1 MIENVVKI
9 AKTMKRPIVYI
20 TPTYML
26 GTDDEFCTLSK
37 INIESDIIR
46 PMAFRISDCLL
57 GTTKDKYAQAHPEIF
72 FSEYT
77 HIQDDMYINTWQEPV
92 LMNTLI
98 GMYMRVSRA
107 LDGLVP
113 IYSSVGFEKDDN
125 FMQTVAKLKVS
136 SGLQS
141 YVLEGAYI
149 QTSFNKV
156 HAINANDKVSLN
168 IYDIDYESYMY
179 EFIIDK
185 KKYQVVEYIRYRKMI

>member
-1 MIENVVKI
+1 
-9 AKTMKRPIVYI
+9 
-20 TPTYML
+20 ML
-26 GTDDEFCTLSK
+26 GADDEFCTLSK
-37 INIESDIIR
+37 INIESDIVR

-107 LDGLVP
+107 LDGLAP
-113 IYSSVGFEKDDN
+113 IYSSAGFEKDDN

-141 YVLEGAYI
+141 YVLEGA
-149 QTSFNKV
+149 
-156 HAINANDKVSLN
+156 
-168 IYDIDYESYMY
+168 
-179 EFIIDK
+179 
-185 KKYQVVEYIRYRKMI
+185 

>member
-37 INIESDIIR
+37 INIESDIVR

-57 GTTKDKYAQAHPEIF
+57 GTAKDKYAQARPEIF

-107 LDGLVP
+107 LDGLAP
-113 IYSSVGFEKDDN
+113 IYSSAGFEKDDN